1 MSFLV
6 FVTPSLIEYLLDCL
20 TWLPSIFLSW
30 VLPLPPQSTWFIGV
44 AIGSCVQFVQHD
56 VHFLDHRWLVQGWA
70 TVHEFGIETKRKLV
84 SLWLAGPI
92 IQMQVGEIVIYYLQT
107 KEQRKKDSSWHEKRG
122 RDRRRERKFLTA
134 NPVPGPRSFLKPGY
148 ILIPGFLDNLRV
160 CRINSSFLPKPAKV
174 GLLSLQARVQMTVLS
189 NFNFGILH
197 FWKRYTYS
205 KAKGI
210 CTQRST

>member
-107 KEQRKKDSSWHEKRG
+107 KEQRKIQADMKREAETEGGKENSWL
-122 RDRRRERKFLTA
+122 LTQCL
-134 NPVPGPRSFLKPGY
+134 VPGHSWSLATF
-148 ILIPGFLDNLRV
+148 
-160 CRINSSFLPKPAKV
+160 
-174 GLLSLQARVQMTVLS
+174 LSLDSLTTSGSVE
-189 NFNFGILH
+189 
-197 FWKRYTYS
+197 
-205 KAKGI
+205 
-210 CTQRST
+210 